1 MNHKTKKRIQE
12 FTFVLPALIM
22 FLIFVIVPFIQ
33 GFPMSFTKWDGMSP
47 NKPFVGFSNYLRIF
61 QDGNV
66 CHSDPHFLR
75 KLSHAHFPL
84 RQHDIYIDP
93 DCHSL
98 PHFRTIC
105 CRPILSTP
113 HPASSHTTYRSDG
126 TAPPQAPRSPH

>member
-66 CHSDPHFLR
+66 INATKNTLIFTVLTMICSNLFGLLFALMIAKVSKINNILR
-75 KLSHAHFPL
+75 TCIFVPYCLSL
-84 RQHDIYIDP
+84 VLSSYI
-93 DCHSL
+93 
-98 PHFRTIC
+98 
-105 CRPILSTP
+105 
-113 HPASSHTTYRSDG
+113 
-126 TAPPQAPRSPH
+126 